1 MTVLKENKT
10 KISNVSK
17 KNRACLAFASKKGT
31 DEKVFIIWTIV
42 GKKICVLSPGEWER
56 EIQNET
62 DQSTVVAVAVAM
74 PNSSCEQKKYLI
86 EVLLW
91 QLFNVHSFVWRPKFL
106 GPNRLAHLCIPNGF
120 YREMLDATKNKS
132 ETKLSERILS
142 ISFLCSNLLARCSQ
156 FSCLHL
162 DSTLIMAIYV
172 SVFDLF
178 GNVLKNIFQT
188 KILVKQEKC
197 DAFCIFAL
205 KYVYMCKWQPN
216 AMAKPNRT
224 SRSLS
229 NYPPICWNPCISSN
243 THAATAI
250 NFKWK
255 ISVDNFSFL

>member
-1 MTVLKENKT
+1 MRARN
-10 KISNVSK
+10 SK
-17 KNRACLAFASKKGT
+17 WNRSVNSSGT
-31 DEKVFIIWTIV
+31 
-42 GKKICVLSPGEWER
+42 
-56 EIQNET
+56 
-62 DQSTVVAVAVAM
+62 VAVAM

-120 YREMLDATKNKS
+120 YREMFDATKNKS
-132 ETKLSERILS
+132 ETNCRNAFCLSLS
-142 ISFLCSNLLARCSQ
+142 CVQICWRCSQ

-162 DSTLIMAIYV
+162 DSTLITAIHV

-205 KYVYMCKWQPN
+205 KYLYMCEN
-216 AMAKPNRT
+216 CNRMPWLNQT
-224 SRSLS
+224 GQAVH
-229 NYPPICWNPCISSN
+229 YPPICWNPCFPSN
-243 THAATAI
+243 QHTHAAKAI